1 MKFHDNVVPSLSF
14 KEKESSTFLVS
25 GCVESG
31 LGG

>member
-1 MKFHDNVVPSLSF
+1 MKFLDNAVPSLSF

-25 GCVESG
+25 GRVESG

>member
-1 MKFHDNVVPSLSF
+1 MKFHDNAVSSLSF

-25 GCVESG
+25 GRVKSE

>member
-1 MKFHDNVVPSLSF
+1 MKVHDNAVSSLSF

-25 GCVESG
+25 GRVESG